1 MAKQLN
7 EGNGAFGPPYRP
19 RRPPSWRGYSAGASV
34 RGRETGSWTPARRAR
49 RVHERNRLGANIEIS
64 AGGLER
70 RRPMLLFRLS
80 GVLLLRFAER
90 TFLGLLFH
98 APPRIT
104 RLPPFGPSP

>member
-1 MAKQLN
+1 MSGVCRGA
-7 EGNGAFGPPYRP
+7 GAFGRP
-19 RRPPSWRGYSAGASV
+19 TGPAARRPGRSYSTGASV

-49 RVHERNRLGANIEIS
+49 RVHERHRLGANIEIS

-104 RLPPFGPSP
+104 RWPPFGPSP